1 MAPSVRTVPTAS
13 KARAVQI
20 IWSWRGGR
28 PDIEHIG
35 SEHSEAEVEL
45 LKAAAYRK
53 IAGEGQGQLD
63 LGFDDEST
71 TGATGGLSSGIK
83 VSSMRMGPLIQA
95 LTAIYKGLGF
105 DEATEGDEVFYQQVL
120 ARLVEPTSKLDSLRV
135 IQEMGMAPVSYATVK
150 RRLPIYATED
160 FRARLSTALAAR
172 ADLGPHALMLFDVST
187 LYFET
192 DAGDGFREPGFS
204 KERRLEPQVTIGL
217 LTDASGFPERVKL
230 FV

>member
-13 KARAVQI
+13 KATAVQI

-35 SEHSEAEVEL
+35 SGHSEAEVEL

-53 IAGEGQGQLD
+53 IAGEGQQQLD
-63 LGFDDEST
+63 LGFDDEPT
-71 TGATGGLSSGIK
+71 KGATGGSSSGIK
-83 VSSMRMGPLIQA
+83 VDSMRMGPLIEA

-105 DEATEGDEVFYQQVL
+105 EEATGGDEVFYQQVL

-135 IQEMGMAPVSYATVK
+135 IEEMGMTPASYSTVK
-150 RRLPIYATED
+150 RRLPTYATEA
-160 FRARLSTALAAR
+160 FRRELAAALAAR
-172 ADLGPHALMLFDVST
+172 ADLGPHALVLFNVST

-192 DAGDGFREPGFS
+192 DRGDGFREPGFS
-204 KERRLEPQVTIGL
+204 NYVDVVVMPMLAL
-217 LTDASGFPERVKL
+217 
-230 FV
+230 